1 MADFKIGDRL
11 MYGTVGLVEIIDIR
25 VENAFGADREYYVL
39 REQDSASDA
48 QIFVPKDNEALVA
61 NMRPL
66 LSGEEIKHLL
76 TLEERAP
83 IEWNKDNRAR
93 SEKFRRII
101 ESGDREMILA
111 LISAIQKMR
120 RERSVEGKKNYMLDE
135 NMLDKANRLI
145 VSEFSCVLNKSS
157 EQMREILSKI

>member
-25 VENAFGADREYYVL
+25 VENAFGADREYYIL

-48 QIFVPKDNEALVA
+48 QIFVPKDNEALAA

-66 LSGEEIKHLL
+66 LSEKEINRLL
-76 TLEERAP
+76 SLEERAP
-83 IEWNKDNRAR
+83 IEWNKD
-93 SEKFRRII
+93 
-101 ESGDREMILA
+101 
-111 LISAIQKMR
+111 
-120 RERSVEGKKNYMLDE
+120 
-135 NMLDKANRLI
+135 NRLI
-145 VSEFSCVLNKSS
+145 VSEFSCVLNKSC